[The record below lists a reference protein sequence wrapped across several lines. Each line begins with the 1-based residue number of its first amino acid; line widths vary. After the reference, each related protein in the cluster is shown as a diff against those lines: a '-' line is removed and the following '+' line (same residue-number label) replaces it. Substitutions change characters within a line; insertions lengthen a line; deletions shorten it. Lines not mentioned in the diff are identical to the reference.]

1 MRIKNI
7 IRKLLSNY
15 IMISIL
21 LIITLISVLTLMV
34 SGNEATKNKGYDSQY
49 YIAAVV
55 EYHPNLGSNPLQS
68 IQNNLP
74 IYEDIIHH
82 ASQYDVDILVFP
94 EAGLTGV
101 TLPDNRKEIRKFLT
115 EIPSP
120 ESNTIPCFT
129 QYCSTVLNKLS
140 CAARLHHMYVVVNL
154 PEIEYCKTEED
165 DSCPEDLANYYN
177 TNVVFNREGRIV
189 ARYRKFNL
197 FGELGF
203 NHTRT
208 SELCTFDTDFG
219 VRFGMFICFDILF
232 QDPAARLI
240 RETGVKDVIFSTA
253 WFSEIPLLTAD
264 SVQAG
269 WAYTNDV
276 NLLAASYNAPS
287 MGGGGSGI
295 YAGRE
300 GPLVMFMPDRPG
312 TQIILSRVL
321 KRQYNNCEI
330 QSKKCSIDTNY
341 QTFMSDNLILP
352 YGKEK
357 SPPNRNRPSDF
368 RYFADNSFKYFH
380 VATMRSADPD
390 AEQRDDTLSA
400 SFQYERDGFECAM
413 TVHWRNEN
421 NNDTT
426 EYNMFAYSG
435 TRTFSGFVDAHVETC
450 GLTTYKQGDA
460 AAAGHYGGAVVY
472 YDPPKDLVTI
482 TGITI
487 AARSPDLGTLP
498 IPSTLDTNSYPLAND
513 YYTFSKRTVTVGKR
527 KMLEINMELSKPVAN
542 LVTFGIYKL
551 PRPVHRG

>member
-7 IRKLLSNY
+7 IIKLLSNY

-21 LIITLISVLTLMV
+21 LFITLMSVLTLMV
-34 SGNEATKNKGYDSQY
+34 SGNETTKSKGYDSQY

-55 EYHPNLGSNPLQS
+55 EYYPNLGSNPLQS
-68 IQNNLP
+68 MQNNLP
-74 IYEDIIHH
+74 IYEDIIHN

-101 TLPDNRKEIRKFLT
+101 TLPDDRKEIRNFLT

-154 PEIEYCKTEED
+154 PEIEYCKTED
-165 DSCPEDLANYYN
+165 DDLCPEDLAYYYN

-203 NHTRT
+203 NHTPL

-219 VRFGMFICFDILF
+219 VKFGMFICFDILF
-232 QDPAARLI
+232 ENPAARLV
-240 RETGVKDVIFSTA
+240 RETGVKDIIFSTA

-276 NLLAASYNAPS
+276 NLIAASYNAPS

-295 YAGRE
+295 YAGQD

-312 TQIILSRVL
+312 TQILLSRVL
-321 KRQYNNCEI
+321 KRQYNNCAT
-330 QSKKCSIDTNY
+330 QPQKCSIDSSF
-341 QTFMSDNLILP
+341 QTFMSNNLVLP

-357 SPPNRNRPSDF
+357 CPSNINRPSDF
-368 RYFADNSFKYFH
+368 RYFADSSFKYFH

-390 AEQRDDTLSA
+390 AEQANDTLSA
-400 SFQYERDGFECAM
+400 TFQYERDGFECAM
-413 TVHWRNEN
+413 TVRWRNEN

-426 EYNMFAYSG
+426 DYNMFAYSG
-435 TRTFSGFVDAHVETC
+435 TRTFSGYVDAHIETC
-450 GLTTYKQGDA
+450 GLTTYKPAD
-460 AAAGHYGGAVVY
+460 AAAGHQGGAFVY
-472 YDPPKDLVTI
+472 YNPPKDLVTI

-487 AARSPDLGTLP
+487 AARSSDLGTLP
-498 IPSTLDTNSYPLAND
+498 IPSTLDTSSYPLAND

-551 PRPVHRG
+551 PRPVRRG